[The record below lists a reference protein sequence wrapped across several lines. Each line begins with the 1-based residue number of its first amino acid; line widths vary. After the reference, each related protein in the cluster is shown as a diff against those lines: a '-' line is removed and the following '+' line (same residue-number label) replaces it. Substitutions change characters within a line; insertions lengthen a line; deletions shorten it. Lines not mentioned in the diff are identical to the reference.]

1 MKNLI
6 INIIL
11 ANLARILFISLAW
24 IGVAFAVILPINQT
38 AYFMEVAVVI
48 DELGN
53 VVCGALFNLVLS
65 KKNAKYLFGYRHQT
79 ISLIVGYLKRVNE
92 LTKIGNALWWV
103 LEKVDKDHC
112 EKAIKE
118 YEKRYGGII
127 ISSY

>member
-6 INIIL
+6 VNIIL
-11 ANLARILFISLAW
+11 ANLARILFVTLAW
-24 IGVAFAVILPINQT
+24 VGVAFAIVLPINQT
-38 AYFMEVAVVI
+38 GYFMEVAVVI

-53 VVCGALFNLVLS
+53 VVCGPWFNKVLKS
-65 KKNAKYLFGYRHQT
+65 KAAKYLFGFRHQT
-79 ISLIVGYLKRVNE
+79 ISLIVGYLKRVDG
-92 LTKIGNALWWV
+92 LTKLGNAIWWI
-103 LEKVDKDHC
+103 LEKIDEDHC